1 MDFCSYVKSLPNE
14 RQEVITQLARLCRVT
29 NTTVYRWISGDFI
42 PDALKRKVIA
52 EFLGKTEKDLWPNV

>member
-14 RQEVITQLARLCRVT
+14 RQEVITQLARLCCVT

>member
-29 NTTVYRWISGDFI
+29 NTTVYRWISDDFI